1 MLPTLCYC
9 RTIVRQLRTFLCH
22 NIFLTRYRVY
32 LTIQTNFEIQ
42 SLIQVQTDCFGSQL
56 MRTPS
61 VMAEVTKNT
70 AVGQLNITRGT
81 ECQPWYKSPTN
92 ECKCKD
98 QLLDAVVEYVQS
110 ELCLS
115 MLCRWLVKPV
125 SSRLRIILTNSRQAA
140 RCFEGNF
147 CRIAVSSN

>member
-1 MLPTLCYC
+1 MVLPTLCYC

-42 SLIQVQTDCFGSQL
+42 SLIQLQTDCFGSQL

-115 MLCRWLVKPV
+115 MLCRCQPGKQQAPNNFDQQSPGGKV
-125 SSRLRIILTNSRQAA
+125 LR
-140 RCFEGNF
+140 GNF
-147 CRIAVSSN
+147 CRISVSSN